1 MLRWGEGQPCQDWE
15 HEVRHTCVPEHEE
28 CIHEDVKSRV
38 TSGWQEERLEQ
49 RRGSLLVPSH
59 CVHHGGAEFPDMFI
73 TESNIRGSME
83 ASRPGNSADGSQFLC
98 KWGGT
103 SIEEPPKNLGLCNPT
118 TDGVVGEASG
128 VVEVSSKVSTVV
140 ADTVAAAHKGLTVI
154 GRDRPEMGFL
164 MVKSDVD
171 HGGKTLHGGVCT
183 ACGVHISGF
192 TLPIVYKTD
201 DGGGHCLL
209 GNYVVHGHVE

>member
-1 MLRWGEGQPCQDWE
+1 
-15 HEVRHTCVPEHEE
+15 
-28 CIHEDVKSRV
+28 
-38 TSGWQEERLEQ
+38 
-49 RRGSLLVPSH
+49 
-59 CVHHGGAEFPDMFI
+59 
-73 TESNIRGSME
+73 ME
-83 ASRPGNSADGSQFLC
+83 ASRPSNGANCSQLLC
-98 KWGGT
+98 KRGNAPVKK
-103 SIEEPPKNLGLCNPT
+103 PPKDFGLGNPT